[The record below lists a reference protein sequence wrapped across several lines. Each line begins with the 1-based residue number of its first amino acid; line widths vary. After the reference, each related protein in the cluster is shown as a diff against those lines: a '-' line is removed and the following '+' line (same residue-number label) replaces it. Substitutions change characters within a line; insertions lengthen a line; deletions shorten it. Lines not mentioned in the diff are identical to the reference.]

1 MKKVLENQHIVL
13 WALFL
18 AALMVRGWGLSAQP
32 PLIDEATSAFDATNY
47 MQHGLLGQVMW
58 YHPQLRNIVVYLS
71 GQLFGGFSAWGLRFG
86 SLLLGSLTIPVL
98 GYLCLALFRRTSAA
112 YLAAFFLCIDP
123 LHIML
128 SREAF
133 QETTTCF
140 FIVSGVLAAFYC
152 IRDDRVGWGY
162 LAGILFGLASASK
175 WHGLF
180 PWFLSAVVYL
190 LAPWIIPGYPGDRGL
205 LRRSIHA
212 CAAFIAIPVTVYVT
226 VHIPWLLRGYSLA
239 EFADLQLWLARH
251 QYVYKSEFY
260 TEGFLS
266 HRAYQWFLWPVAWVD
281 FVFSQ
286 GKTYLGIGFGN
297 MIVWWLTLPA
307 LVYGIRKWFFE
318 RSLPLLYV
326 VLLFLISYLPLILT
340 SRSIWVFAAPAV
352 LPFAF
357 LLSANAI
364 SGLLDSKKI
373 SNRLLWCYLAVAL
386 GVSAVLYPMATF
398 KALDYPFYGPL
409 TRIYS
414 PHQGG
419 PAQDEMG
426 MGGVR

>member
-1 MKKVLENQHIVL
+1 MNAIPGRHHTLFA
-13 WALFL
+13 ALFL
-18 AALMVRGWGLSAQP
+18 AALLVRGWGLSGQP
-32 PLIDEATSAFDATNY
+32 PLADEVTVALDAVNY
-47 MQHGLLGQVMW
+47 LEHGLLGQVMW
-58 YHPQLRNIVVYLS
+58 YHPQLRNIVVYVS

-86 SLLLGSLTIPVL
+86 SLLLGSLTIPAL
-98 GYLCLALFRRTSAA
+98 GYLCLALFKRASAA

-140 FIVSGVLAAFYC
+140 LIVSGVLAAYHC
-152 IRDDRVGWGY
+152 IRNDSIGWGY
-162 LAGILFGLASASK
+162 AAGVLFGLASASK

-190 LAPWIIPGYPGDRGL
+190 SAPWIIPGHQGDRGL

-212 CAAFIAIPVTVYVT
+212 CAAFIAVPVTVYIA

-239 EFADLQLWLARH
+239 EFADLQLWLAKH
-251 QYVYKSEFY
+251 QYYYESEFY

-297 MIVWWLTLPA
+297 MVVWWLTLPA
-307 LVYGIRKWFFE
+307 LAYGIRKWVRE
-318 RSLPLLYV
+318 RSFPLLYV
-326 VLLFLISYLPLILT
+326 VLLFLVSYLPLILT
-340 SRSIWVFAAPAV
+340 TRSIWVFAAPAV
-352 LPFAF
+352 IPFAF
-357 LLSANAI
+357 LLSANALAELFERKTI
-364 SGLLDSKKI
+364 TPLLLRI
-373 SNRLLWCYLAVAL
+373 YLAVAL
-386 GVSAVLYPMATF
+386 CVSAILYPLATF
-398 KALDYPFYGPL
+398 RALECDWARPL
-409 TRIYS
+409 VEIYS
-414 PHQGG
+414 PHRGEQQG
-419 PAQDEMG
+419 P
-426 MGGVR
+426 R